1 MGKSSSSSSSPLSS
15 SSSSS
20 LVSGYCCCSCKYSK
34 VSGHAHAHVYKTRAY
49 TTSCNAKKIQNGRY
63 FYAMLKKESKILTQ
77 SVGQHFDFMWI
88 MGLVANEKKR
98 NCFWLLWRR
107 SSHFIRCSN
116 FNCVATDTACDAA
129 ASSVWFGVSKIASIK
144 HIVIKVVMEILS
156 MA

>member
-15 SSSSS
+15 PSSSS
-20 LVSGYCCCSCKYSK
+20 LVSGYCCCSCKYSQ
-34 VSGHAHAHVYKTRAY
+34 VSGYAHAHVYKTRAY

-77 SVGQHFDFMWI
+77 SGGQHFDFMWI

-116 FNCVATDTACDAA
+116 FNCVAITEIRLLLQFGLVSRKSHPSNTSLSR
-129 ASSVWFGVSKIASIK
+129 SSWRFYRW
-144 HIVIKVVMEILS
+144 LR
-156 MA
+156 

>member
-20 LVSGYCCCSCKYSK
+20 LVSGYCCCSCKYSQ

-77 SVGQHFDFMWI
+77 SGGQHFDFMWI

-107 SSHFIRCSN
+107 SSHFIRFSN
-116 FNCVATDTACDAA
+116 FNCVAITEIRLLLQFGLVSRKSHPSNTSLSR
-129 ASSVWFGVSKIASIK
+129 SSWRFYRW
-144 HIVIKVVMEILS
+144 LR
-156 MA
+156 